1 MIESAIWWLFF
12 NLLSIIFLAFYSMT
26 EMACVTLN
34 KIRLHYYVRR
44 GNKRAKWLHFLL
56 QHPFRLFGTTLIGVN
71 VAMVAGSECARQFNQ
86 AIGISP
92 DLAPLS
98 QVIIVVIFG
107 ELAPMFAARYYAEHV
122 AMLGVP
128 LLYASAKILTP
139 ALWIVGAV
147 SKFANLFVKGK
158 KVHPDI
164 FLSQEELCTILEEH
178 AEEIPRTD
186 LQDFNFITKNI
197 FRLRHREAKETL
209 ISLRDFPKL
218 PSNATV
224 AQMKNL
230 VKKTDGDFVTIY
242 HNEHHNVV
250 GIAFPRDLIRSPETR
265 RVRDY
270 ARSPWFVTETTKLS
284 QILQQFQR
292 NNQIV
297 AVILDEQGKA
307 KGLIVLDDL
316 LVEIFGQIPYKRR
329 IGKSVFMIERTF
341 PGDMLIKDFNQQFQ
355 VQLDSHEE
363 WTLSQLMEEK
373 LGHFPEEEESI
384 FIEPFEM
391 IAKETT
397 LMEIKNIIV
406 KSRLK

>member
-12 NLLSIIFLAFYSMT
+12 NLLSIVFLAFYSMT

-34 KIRLHYYVRR
+34 KVRLHYYVRQ
-44 GNKRAKWLHFLL
+44 GNTRAKWLHFLL
-56 QHPFRLFGTTLIGVN
+56 RHPFRLFGTTLIGVN

-86 AIGISP
+86 AIGLSP

-98 QVIIVVIFG
+98 QVILVVIFG

-128 LLYASAKILTP
+128 LLYASARLLTP
-139 ALWIVGAV
+139 VLWVVGAV
-147 SKFANLFVKGK
+147 SQLANFFTKGK
-158 KVHPDI
+158 RVHPEI
-164 FLSQEELCTILEEH
+164 FLSQEELRTILEEH

-209 ISLRDFPKL
+209 ISLRNTPTL
-218 PSNATV
+218 PSNSTV

-230 VKKTDGDFVTIY
+230 VKKTNADFVVIY
-242 HNEHHNVV
+242 HKKENNVV
-250 GIAFPRDLIRSPETR
+250 GIAFPRDVIRASETR

-270 ARSPWFVTETTKLS
+270 ARPPWFVTETTKLS

-292 NNQIV
+292 NNQTV
-297 AVILDEQGKA
+297 AVILNKQGKA

-316 LVEIFGQIPYKRR
+316 LGEIFGETPYKRK
-329 IGKSVFMIERTF
+329 IEKSLFIIERTL
-341 PGDMLIKDFNQQFQ
+341 PGDMLVRDFNRQFQ
-355 VQLDSHEE
+355 VRLDSHEE

-373 LGHFPEEEESI
+373 LGHSPEAGDSI
-384 FIEPFEM
+384 FIEPLE
-391 IAKETT
+391 ITAKETS
-397 LMEIKNIIV
+397 LLEVKSVIV